1 MFGAWAGCG
10 DSRQPVLVV
19 PVTAPGSAATA
30 SPTLAP
36 APPVPVRSYAQE
48 LAHADQAIAA
58 ARRQLAQQA
67 GDAVL
72 AQQTLELMLE
82 RARLGGML
90 EDYQPAQDLLDSI
103 ATPNGQAAA
112 LCPARAR
119 LHFALHRLTQAG
131 EALAQCGQLMGPF
144 EAGAL
149 AADIAFYRGDYPQA
163 EALYRQ
169 TLNQAGNT
177 SQYIRLALFR
187 ARTGAPAE
195 AAALLE
201 AAEKRYHGGSAVT
214 VAWLKLQ
221 RGELAWQ
228 RGRLDEA
235 LALYRLAADA
245 MPGWWLVDEHVAEIL
260 RLQGD
265 AAGAQ
270 QLLQQLAARDGR
282 PEHMDMLAQLLREGP
297 DPTAARPWITRAQA
311 IHRSRLQVF
320 PEAAAG
326 HAREHFMQFGSPAE
340 ALALARQDAT
350 ARPSGH
356 AQVALAAALLRAGQA
371 AEAAALI
378 RRVDASGW
386 NTAQLHAVSAQVH
399 AALGQNAQAD
409 TRRAQAMAINPYAMR
424 LHQVPPALF

>member
-1 MFGAWAGCG
+1 MLFGAWAGCG
-10 DSRQPVLVV
+10 DSREPVLVV
-19 PVTAPGSAATA
+19 PVTAAASAATA
-30 SPTLAP
+30 GPLP
-36 APPVPVRSYAQE
+36 APVLPVRSYALE
-48 LAHADQAIAA
+48 LASADRAIAA

-67 GDAVL
+67 DDAVL

-90 EDYQPAQDLLDSI
+90 EDYQPAQDLLDDM

-131 EALAQCGQLMGPF
+131 AALAQCARSMGPLD
-144 EAGAL
+144 AGAL
-149 AADIAFYRGDYPQA
+149 AADIAFQRGNYPQA
-163 EALYRQ
+163 EALYRHQ
-169 TLNQAGNT
+169 LNQAGNT

-187 ARTGAPAE
+187 AKTGAPAE

-201 AAEKRYHGGSAVT
+201 AAEKRYHGGSAAT
-214 VAWLKLQ
+214 VAWLRLQ

-270 QLLQQLAARDGR
+270 QLLQQLVARDGR
-282 PEHMDMLAQLLREGP
+282 PEHMDMLAQLLLEGP

-340 ALALARQDAT
+340 ALALARQDAA
-350 ARPSGH
+350 ARPSGD

-386 NTAQLHAVSAQVH
+386 STAQLHAVSAQVH
-399 AALGQNAQAD
+399 LALGQNAQAD
-409 TRRAQAMAINPYAMR
+409 TRRSQAMAINPYAMR
-424 LHQVPPALF
+424 LHQLPPVRQP